1 MRQKHVFLRGQRNIC
16 CFLTQFS
23 ENFTDKP
30 YSQCN
35 FSSHMIDNCSDFLFN
50 ILKYVLKCKWCVLY
64 TMYKYTVQYNSTGIC
79 TVCILSQFLY
89 SSNST
94 VYEYEMV

>member
-1 MRQKHVFLRGQRNIC
+1 MYLSVNGVYYILCI
-16 CFLTQFS
+16 LFS
-23 ENFTDKP
+23 
-30 YSQCN
+30 
-35 FSSHMIDNCSDFLFN
+35 
-50 ILKYVLKCKWCVLY
+50 
-64 TMYKYTVQYNSTGIC
+64 VQYNSTGIC